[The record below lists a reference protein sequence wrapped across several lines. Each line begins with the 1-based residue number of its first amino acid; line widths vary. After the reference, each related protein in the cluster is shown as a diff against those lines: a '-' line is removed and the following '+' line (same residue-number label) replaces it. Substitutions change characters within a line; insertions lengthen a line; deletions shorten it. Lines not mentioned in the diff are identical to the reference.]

1 MMKKALSLV
10 LALVLVLGLCGSALA
25 ATVSPSADKTTV
37 EAGDTVTVTLTQDE
51 TLENISSYTYY
62 LGFDETL
69 FKLTGSEKGDV
80 HPAMKLSQ
88 LLHSD
93 KRGGANY
100 MISATKLSDDFVT
113 TFKAGVL
120 YKLTFTA
127 LEDITE
133 EKAASFTLYRGL
145 IADTSYKTIE
155 EGQVKD
161 PVINI
166 TVTPAST
173 NYTVTL
179 SPAEQSK
186 VVGEDATID
195 VTVGGKHTGYAAA
208 DFRFTYDATALT
220 FRKDASTIPESAV
233 VSDQNGTLRILIY
246 GDTKAMDTPFKLVF
260 RPTKTGD
267 ATVTLTSAKIDE
279 SANATQDAPEA
290 EILNGT
296 AVIKAANYTVTF
308 LQDYFI
314 GDTVA
319 EPGKDY
325 TFSAKDTH
333 YDYTFDATMGGEAVT
348 VADNG
353 DGTYTIKNVSGNL
366 VIGATQKGK
375 QYPVTVTGS
384 GKDDVTVAAY
394 ARYGENFNFSHDNL
408 DTDTYDYTMTVTIDG
423 KTVTANL
430 LVDMG
435 DSRLYLIAGAEI
447 TGPIVI
453 NVEKTVKPPKTTA
466 ITFVGSGSGDVKG
479 GTTQTATNGQD
490 FTFELNAETGYT
502 YTVKLGDE
510 ELTASADGKYTIPA
524 AKLTGEALTVTVEKA
539 LDMTVEVN
547 AYVKL
552 QDARVMY
559 LVTVQGTLA
568 DGQVYT
574 YDGHPMYYSEKYQ
587 AYCYLVIS
595 DQALPT
601 VREDAAAKIAT
612 AAATAENVVY
622 DYDVNGTKV
631 VDINDAQLVY
641 NMYNA
646 VYDNFETV
654 SMMTFLRADVNGSR
668 DLNVEDV
675 SAVVNAIV

>member
-10 LALVLVLGLCGSALA
+10 LVLGLRGSALA

-246 GDTKAMDTPFKLVF
+246 GATKAMDTPFKLVF

-279 SANATQDAPEA
+279 STNATQDAPEA

-308 LQDYFI
+308 
-314 GDTVA
+314 
-319 EPGKDY
+319 
-325 TFSAKDTH
+325 
-333 YDYTFDATMGGEAVT
+333 DATMGGEAVT
-348 VADNG
+348 VVDNG
-353 DGTYTIKNVSGNL
+353 DGTYIIKNVSGNL

-384 GKDDVTVAAY
+384 GKDDVTVADY
-394 ARYGENFNFSHDNL
+394 ARYGEDFNFSHDNL
-408 DTDTYDYTMTVTIDG
+408 DTDTYDYTMTVIIDG

-524 AKLTGEALTVTVEKA
+524 AKLTGEALTVTVEKTLA
-539 LDMTVEVN
+539 MTVEVN

-568 DGQVYT
+568 DGRVYT